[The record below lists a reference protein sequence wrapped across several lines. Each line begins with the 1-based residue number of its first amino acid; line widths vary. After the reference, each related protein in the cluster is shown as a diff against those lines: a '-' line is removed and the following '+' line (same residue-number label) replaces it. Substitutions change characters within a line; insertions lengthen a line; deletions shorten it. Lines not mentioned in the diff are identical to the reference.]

1 MSHRVTPTIFPLTK
15 WIGGSG
21 NEDALD
27 YLNAHARNTP
37 KHVNKK
43 VRRRQGDCFII
54 YFMLQSFLVL
64 VLPQDLF
71 KKLVEKTTVS
81 LKMDQYFIYNKA
93 VPGKL
98 NLAT

>member
-1 MSHRVTPTIFPLTK
+1 MDWRLWERGWS
-15 WIGGSG
+15 
-21 NEDALD
+21 NALD

-43 VRRRQGDCFII
+43 VGRRQGDCFII

-64 VLPQDLF
+64 VLPQDRF

-81 LKMDQYFIYNKA
+81 LKMDRYFIYNKK
-93 VPGKL
+93 VPG
-98 NLAT
+98 NLI